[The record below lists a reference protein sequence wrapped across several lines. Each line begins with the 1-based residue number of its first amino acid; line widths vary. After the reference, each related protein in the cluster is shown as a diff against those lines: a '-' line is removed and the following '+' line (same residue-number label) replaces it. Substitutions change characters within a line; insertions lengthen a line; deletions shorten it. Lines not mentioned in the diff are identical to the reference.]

1 MEHAPHVNVQSATLG
16 IGYLAYVTFVRF
28 LVLILLRIWR
38 FCRTGRWNHGDQRV
52 VVTLLLHGPLQ
63 FVQMAH
69 AIVMDEENILLS
81 ETLFAN
87 IALVR
92 SIRIQILLHRVR
104 HFLPFAMQQRLVVT
118 CQVTLPCER
127 DFATMTLELSPW
139 IVIRILGYRLAVQI
153 ILQKALLLVQR
164 RRVAR
169 VALLLFRLAGIVLDV
184 LLPDEAALPAQRLLR
199 ERLEERMG
207 VQQALLVLG
216 QLVLVEIRVGG
227 FEVSLERLDRAK
239 RSSAEGAL
247 GRVPDGVILRV
258 LLQLLQRLEREAALA
273 ASILVYVFL
282 ADGERGRSGRM
293 DLPVVLLQLLQRAA
307 NTAANGASRDLL
319 DLLVGPALAQI
330 LLLRLLDGGG
340 R

>member
-1 MEHAPHVNVQSATLG
+1 
-16 IGYLAYVTFVRF
+16 
-28 LVLILLRIWR
+28 
-38 FCRTGRWNHGDQRV
+38 
-52 VVTLLLHGPLQ
+52 
-63 FVQMAH
+63 
-69 AIVMDEENILLS
+69 MDKKNILLS

-92 SIRIQILLHRVR
+92 SIRVQILLHRIR
-104 HFLPFAMQQRLVVT
+104 HLLPFAMQQRLIVT

-127 DFATMTLELSPW
+127 DFATMTLELPPR
-139 IVIRILGYRLAVQI
+139 VVVGILSHRLAVQI
-153 ILQKALLLVQR
+153 ILQEALLLVQR

-169 VALLLFRLAGIVLDV
+169 VALFLFRLAGIVLDV
-184 LLPDEAALPAQRLLR
+184 LLPDKAALSAQRLLR
-199 ERLEERMG
+199 ERLKERMG

-227 FEVSLERLDRAK
+227 LEVSLERLDRAK

-247 GRVPDGVILRV
+247 GRVPDGVVLRV

-273 ASILVYVFL
+273 ASILVHVFL
-282 ADGERGRSGRM
+282 ADGERGRSGRV

-319 DLLVGPALAQI
+319 DLLAGPTLAQI